1 MVRRCGCVGFVW
13 CGMCGFVRCCVWCI
27 WCVCVVCVVC
37 VRCGVCGVCGAA
49 WHAEKKPCEH
59 LRAFCWYTRR
69 RFERTHK
76 DVSNLHTGGLS
87 LLSFSLSSSSLAP
100 FSSFV
105 LFLVLLISLLVT
117 LSFSARFS
125 FFFFGESRHPA
136 TIRKNCASFERA
148 AHNDTLARPCVSVK
162 NGAQPEMFQLQTAD
176 SSISSAS
183 FTTADDVST
192 LSVDTLFL
200 ESSVSTQFPGA
211 LYRQLHEDWRL

>member
-1 MVRRCGCVGFVW
+1 MGVWVLCGVACVGL
-13 CGMCGFVRCCVWCI
+13 CGVVCGVYGVCA
-27 WCVCVVCVVC
+27 WCVLCVCDVVSVVCVA
-37 VRCGVCGVCGAA
+37 RLGTRK
-49 WHAEKKPCEH
+49 KKPCEH

-125 FFFFGESRHPA
+125 FFFLASRD
-136 TIRKNCASFERA
+136 IQQR
-148 AHNDTLARPCVSVK
+148 
-162 NGAQPEMFQLQTAD
+162 
-176 SSISSAS
+176 
-183 FTTADDVST
+183 
-192 LSVDTLFL
+192 
-200 ESSVSTQFPGA
+200 
-211 LYRQLHEDWRL
+211 